1 MIVLVTSH
9 SSIDGLVTISQFPLR
24 FWDTKMVDGYVVS
37 SNTEGWVGLGQK
49 LQNDG
54 IVYSLSHM

>member
-1 MIVLVTSH
+1 
-9 SSIDGLVTISQFPLR
+9 
-24 FWDTKMVDGYVVS
+24 MVDGYVVS